1 MTVRLKEWDKN
12 ETGWVGIEVTANKVI
27 NLLLRSEDNLLKVNW
42 DNELYCDLQI
52 EDWIE
57 PSDDLE
63 VWVTTGRVLQTDGWI
78 ATWTMLCFKTTS
90 WSYACWIYGDD
101 WKLYVDNGT
110 WTFKQVYLKSEVDA
124 LFVQLRSEISAV
136 WYSWDY
142 DDLLNKPTLWT
153 AATLDTWTSAWD
165 IPVIWINGK
174 LDSSI
179 VPTVISSVFTVTNA
193 SDLTTLSN
201 AVKWD
206 YWIVTSESKTYILS
220 QDPYSVQANRVEMLS
235 PAAWVTSVNTKTW
248 TVTLT
253 TTDIAEWDNY
263 HLYVTSNEK
272 NTWNAKL
279 WTNDVSTVAISW
291 NYNDLSNKPSL
302 TNNSYLTQWQYD
314 ALPSTKL
321 TDWNSY
327 FIYTS

>member
-1 MTVRLKEWDKN
+1 MTVRLTEWSKN
-12 ETGWVGIEVTANKVI
+12 ETWWTAIEVTANKVI
-27 NLLLRSEDNLLKVNW
+27 NLLLRSEDNLLKTE

-52 EDWIE
+52 ADWIE
-57 PSDDLE
+57 PTDTLE
-63 VWVTTGRVLQTDGWI
+63 VWVTTGRVLQTDWWI

-153 AATLDTWTSAWD
+153 AAALDTWTSAWD
-165 IPVIWINGK
+165 IPVIWSNGK

-193 SDLTTLSN
+193 SDLTTLTN

-220 QDPYSVQANRVEMLS
+220 QDPYSVQTNRVEMLS

-248 TVTLT
+248 AVTLT

-279 WTNDVSTVAISW
+279 WTNDVATVAISGS
-291 NYNDLSNKPSL
+291 YNDLSNKPSL
-302 TNNSYLTQWQYD
+302 TNNSYLTQAQYD

>member
-1 MTVRLKEWDKN
+1 MTVRLTEWSKN
-12 ETGWVGIEVTANKVI
+12 ETWWTAIEVTANKVI
-27 NLLLRSEDNLLKVNW
+27 NLLLRSEDNLLKTE

-52 EDWIE
+52 ADWIE
-57 PSDDLE
+57 PTDTLE
-63 VWVTTGRVLQTDGWI
+63 VWVTTGRVLQTDWWI

-153 AATLDTWTSAWD
+153 AAALDTWTSAWD
-165 IPVIWINGK
+165 IPVIWSNGK

-193 SDLTTLSN
+193 VDLTTLTN

-206 YWIVTSESKTYILS
+206 YGIVTSESKTYILS
-220 QDPYSVQANRVEMLS
+220 QDPYSVQTNRVEMLS

-248 TVTLT
+248 AVTLT

-279 WTNDVSTVAISW
+279 WTNDVATVAISGS
-291 NYNDLSNKPSL
+291 YNDLSNKPSL
-302 TNNSYLTQWQYD
+302 TNNSYLTQAQYD

>member
-1 MTVRLKEWDKN
+1 MTVRLTEWSKN
-12 ETGWVGIEVTANKVI
+12 ETWWTAIEVTANKVI
-27 NLLLRSEDNLLKVNW
+27 NLLLRSEDNLLKTE

-52 EDWIE
+52 ADWIE
-57 PSDDLE
+57 PTDTLE
-63 VWVTTGRVLQTDGWI
+63 VWVTTGRVLQKDWWI

-153 AATLDTWTSAWD
+153 AAALDTWTSAWD
-165 IPVIWINGK
+165 IPVIWSNGK

-193 SDLTTLSN
+193 VDLTTLTN

-206 YWIVTSESKTYILS
+206 YGIVTSESKTYILS

-248 TVTLT
+248 AVTLT

-279 WTNDVSTVAISW
+279 WTNDVATVAISGS
-291 NYNDLSNKPSL
+291 YNDLSNKPSL
-302 TNNSYLTQWQYD
+302 TNNSYLTQAQYD